1 MDIQKVIQE
10 EQANLRAKYKR
21 EKEEKERKEREAYE
35 THPDTIMQNEMR
47 ELLPVIVPILEKFA
61 TSVNAFCYS
70 FYPPKDVK
78 PRSVLAIY
86 QLYTKKG
93 LIFKKRDM
101 LIARVLIGVK
111 SNTVDPVDDETRYI
125 KSSRLV
131 VGRYSWRTELNTLPK
146 QDKLEEWL
154 VRELA
159 KYYAELH
166 VDSPPR
172 YPHVE
177 RIE

>member
-1 MDIQKVIQE
+1 MDIQKVIEE

-21 EKEEKERKEREAYE
+21 EKEEKEGKEREAYE

-47 ELLPVIVPILEKFA
+47 ELLPVIVPIIYKFA

-70 FYPPKDVK
+70 FYPPEDVE
-78 PRSVLAIY
+78 PRRILAIY

-93 LIFKKRDM
+93 LIFKKRDK
-101 LIARVLIGVK
+101 LIGRVLIGVK
-111 SNTVDPVDDETRYI
+111 ADTEDPVADETRYS
-125 KSSRLV
+125 KSCRLV
-131 VGRYSWRTELNTLPK
+131 VGRYYWRTELNTLPEK
-146 QDKLEEWL
+146 DKLEEWL

-159 KYYAELH
+159 RYYAELH
-166 VDSPPR
+166 VDTPPR